1 MATRPRWYFSL
12 RSPYSWMAFRD
23 LVTRYTDVAE
33 RIDWSPYWEPGEQ
46 IRRQLKASELELAYV
61 PMTREK
67 HMYILQDTRR
77 LCQER
82 GLEMQWPVDRDPDW
96 DVPHLAYLRAEE
108 LGHGRRYIDLISQ
121 ARWGRGEDISDP
133 EVVAGVARQLGLDED
148 VLALAHQDGGLRRR
162 GVAALTE
169 VCRDGVFGVPYF
181 IDGSEKFWGIDR
193 LPGFV
198 AAVRSGQG

>member
-23 LVTRYTDVAE
+23 LVTRYADVAD
-33 RIDWSPYWEPGEQ
+33 RIDWFPYWEPGLQ
-46 IRRQLKASELELAYV
+46 IQRQLNESGMELAYV

-82 GLEMQWPVDRDPDW
+82 GLEMTWPVDRDPDW
-96 DVPHLAYLRAEE
+96 DISHLAYLRAED
-108 LGHGRRYIDLISQ
+108 LGLGREYIDLVSQ
-121 ARWGRGEDISDP
+121 ARWARGEDISDP
-133 EVVAGVARQLGLDED
+133 EVVAGVARRLGLDEH
-148 VLALAHQDGGLRRR
+148 VLALAHQDEGLRQR
-162 GVAALTE
+162 GVAALTK
-169 VCRDGVFGVPYF
+169 VYQDGVFGVPFF
-181 IDGSEKFWGIDR
+181 IDGFEKFWGIDR

-198 AAVRSGQG
+198 AAVRAKQD